1 LVERYLHAKKSVWA
15 RKTYENRT
23 QQLRLLIDHLGVDTV
38 AATITPGDLREFR
51 DGLKRLRLN
60 HHTGPGKS
68 FTARQTEAE
77 DRRIAPKTAALL
89 FETAKALFR
98 WAKLDGYLADN
109 PAQDIPNE
117 VIKSPKAKRSR
128 RPFTEAELTA
138 IFTAPVYVGAKSLRR
153 RFQPGGAVKRDAYF
167 WIPLIAFFTGMRLGE
182 IVQLHIGDLHL
193 AGEIPFI
200 DVSWVNDGQAGS
212 SEDKHLKSAAAVR
225 QVPLHPDLMA
235 LGFAQF
241 VTQRAKMRKNAGRL
255 FFEVRYG
262 ADGVPSTVFSKWFAR
277 FLDKLGLT
285 DPTIVF
291 HSFRHSAEDAFRNAA
306 LPQYQI
312 DRIIGHSDDSTS
324 AGYGEG
330 ISLDTAYAAVKA
342 MKLKADLPAL
352 WKRAG

>member
-1 LVERYLHAKKSVWA
+1 
-15 RKTYENRT
+15 
-23 QQLRLLIDHLGVDTV
+23 
-38 AATITPGDLREFR
+38 
-51 DGLKRLRLN
+51 
-60 HHTGPGKS
+60 
-68 FTARQTEAE
+68 
-77 DRRIAPKTAALL
+77 
-89 FETAKALFR
+89 
-98 WAKLDGYLADN
+98 
-109 PAQDIPNE
+109 
-117 VIKSPKAKRSR
+117 
-128 RPFTEAELTA
+128 
-138 IFTAPVYVGAKSLRR
+138 
-153 RFQPGGAVKRDAYF
+153 
-167 WIPLIAFFTGMRLGE
+167 
-182 IVQLHIGDLHL
+182 
-193 AGEIPFI
+193 
-200 DVSWVNDGQAGS
+200 
-212 SEDKHLKSAAAVR
+212 
-225 QVPLHPDLMA
+225 
-235 LGFAQF
+235 
-241 VTQRAKMRKNAGRL
+241 MRKNAGRL